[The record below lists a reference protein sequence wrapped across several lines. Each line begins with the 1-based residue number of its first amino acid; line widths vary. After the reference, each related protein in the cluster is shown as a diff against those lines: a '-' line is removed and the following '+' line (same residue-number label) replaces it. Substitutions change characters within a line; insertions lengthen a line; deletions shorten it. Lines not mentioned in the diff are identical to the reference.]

1 MLIND
6 EATRQVA
13 ETIGN
18 ALGVGFTLRNGAIAG
33 GAAHIEY
40 PDGRALGFRPIFGG
54 AIVQLWIVGNAKSAD
69 EGEPPT
75 LALHEGQ
82 LYHASLSLIRPL
94 PDPAGADDSP
104 AEDEAEGP
112 DADPAEL
119 ILEKFKADLIPAFD
133 FKPHYVGHRPWED
146 AFSNALAN
154 SIAEQ
159 GRRATSPNEPHEE
172 APPGNPPVGEV
183 READPSPVDVPPAAH
198 GPAAEPATPPA
209 GEVREV
215 EAEQPEK
222 APARTRKPWR
232 RTSAAAA
239 PADRAGLAM

>member
-54 AIVQLWIVGNAKSAD
+54 AIVQLWIVGNAKPAD

-75 LALHEGQ
+75 VALREGQ

-94 PDPAGADDSP
+94 PDPAGADDSH
-104 AEDEAEGP
+104 AEDDGP
-112 DADPAEL
+112 DDDPAEL
-119 ILEKFKADLIPAFD
+119 ILEKFKTDLIPAFD

-146 AFSNALAN
+146 AFSNALAA
-154 SIAEQ
+154 SIVEQ
-159 GRRATSPNEPHEE
+159 GRRTAGPNETHEE
-172 APPGNPPVGEV
+172 PPPGNLPMAGEV
-183 READPSPVDVPPAAH
+183 REAAPSPVDVPPTAD

-222 APARTRKPWR
+222 APARPRGSRRRK
-232 RTSAAAA
+232 SAASST
-239 PADRAGLAM
+239 G

>member
-18 ALGVGFTLRNGAIAG
+18 ALGVGFTLRNAAIAG

-54 AIVQLWIVGNAKSAD
+54 AIVQLWIIGNAKPAD
-69 EGEPPT
+69 EGNPPT
-75 LALHEGQ
+75 LALLEGQ

-94 PDPAGADDSP
+94 PDPA
-104 AEDEAEGP
+104 
-112 DADPAEL
+112 DADAGPTETEAPDDDAAEL
-119 ILEKFKADLIPAFD
+119 ILEKFKTDLIPAFD

-146 AFSNALAN
+146 AFSNALAD

-159 GRRATSPNEPHEE
+159 SRRTTGPNDSHEE
-172 APPGNPPVGEV
+172 ATPGNPPEEGEV
-183 READPSPVDVPPAAH
+183 READPSPVDAPPAAD
-198 GPAAEPATPPA
+198 GPASEPATPPA
-209 GEVREV
+209 GEMREG
-215 EAEQPEK
+215 EAEQPEEV
-222 APARTRKPWR
+222 PVRARKSRR
-232 RTSAAAA
+232 RTKTASSA
-239 PADRAGLAM
+239 G